1 VQVVTPVEGE
11 APARALALIL
21 SADGSLS
28 PRALRVLE
36 ALGAF
41 EQLGVSRQRVVELAS
56 ECTNRIDPGLCERSW
71 LSDEDIALTDAVIEA
86 VSRPDQRA
94 LVCRLAAAAI
104 EDDGL
109 VTHGARLLFDHV
121 LARWQIAEPSLSQGD
136 REGLAG

>member
-1 VQVVTPVEGE
+1 MEVVTPVEAE

-28 PRALRVLE
+28 ARALRVLGE
-36 ALGAF
+36 LDAF
-41 EQLGVSRQRVVELAS
+41 EQLGVSRQRLVELAS
-56 ECTNRIDPGLCERSW
+56 ECTCRIDPGLCERSW
-71 LSDEDIALTDAVIEA
+71 LSDEDIAQTNPVIEA
-86 VSRPDQRA
+86 VGRPDQRT

-121 LARWQIAEPSLSQGD
+121 LARWQIAVASLPQED
-136 REGLAG
+136 RQARAE